1 MGASFPEAKVE
12 LGRQC
17 DRHTHSSL
25 RVCKAPLP
33 PHQARGAPGF
43 RWLYRRGFWRANIGR
58 QSFLARQYR
67 SPVVSGAPISVA
79 SRFWRANIGRQSFLA
94 RQHRSPVV
102 LPVPI
107 PNTEVKP
114 SRADGT
120 ARSACGRVGR
130 CRNSSQDAPPLTTS
144 RGASLFAE
152 LVEAPD
158 YKINAEARRR
168 GDLFQ
173 TNPPRLRASAFV
185 FDSSSTVP
193 SCTAIGNRVN
203 SIT

>member
-12 LGRQC
+12 LGR
-17 DRHTHSSL
+17 HATVTLHSSF
-25 RVCKAPLP
+25 
-33 PHQARGAPGF
+33 ARMQGSAAAGT
-43 RWLYRRGFWRANIGR
+43 RRAE
-58 QSFLARQYR
+58 
-67 SPVVSGAPISVA
+67 PKVSGGY
-79 SRFWRANIGRQSFLA
+79 IGGA
-94 RQHRSPVV
+94 